1 MEKKVTMA
9 AAIINRFGFSRS
21 EAATFWDV
29 REDTVKKWE
38 SGKMEMPTTLEL
50 TALEQIKDWQGYC
63 ERMAVAYNELFK
75 DEPETFIG
83 VPTPTEAKEYG
94 IPESQ
99 GFIANTVAAICAEL
113 AYDNHQL
120 VLLTSTEATDKNFY
134 REAREAA
141 FMWMFNFWE
150 LADMRA
156 SLSEVGLAV
165 TDFAV
170 TRLRK
175 DLKSPIAAT
184 LSTTGKADRKWSIRF
199 ARAHDAALE
208 NADGET
214 DSEADEHFEI
224 SFTPYELEK
233 PFDFQYDDEARVRLA
248 MENGQTLDAGL
259 VTDSGAS
266 DFVALNA
273 AVADMLNELFGTPA
287 KMLAAF
293 EAQRAVEQAQR
304 NRLN

>member
-1 MEKKVTMA
+1 MA

-21 EAATFWDV
+21 EAAIFWDV

-38 SGKMEMPTTLEL
+38 SGKMEMPTALEL

-63 ERMAVAYNELFK
+63 ERMAAAYNELFK
-75 DEPETFIG
+75 DEPETFVG
-83 VPTPTEAKEYG
+83 VPTPAEAVEYG
-94 IPESQ
+94 IPDSQ

-120 VLLTSTEATDKNFY
+120 VLLASDDATEKNVY
-134 REAREAA
+134 QEAREAA
-141 FMWMFNFWE
+141 FMWMFNFAE
-150 LADMRA
+150 LAELRA
-156 SLSEVGLAV
+156 SLSEVDLAV

-175 DLKSPIAAT
+175 DLKAPIAAI

-199 ARAHDAALE
+199 TRAHDAALE

-214 DSEADEHFEI
+214 SRTANEHFEI
-224 SFTPYELEK
+224 SFTPYEPEK
-233 PFDFQYDDEARVRLA
+233 PFDFQYDDEARVRLI

-273 AVADMLNELFGTPA
+273 AVADILNELFGTPA
-287 KMLAAF
+287 KMQAAF